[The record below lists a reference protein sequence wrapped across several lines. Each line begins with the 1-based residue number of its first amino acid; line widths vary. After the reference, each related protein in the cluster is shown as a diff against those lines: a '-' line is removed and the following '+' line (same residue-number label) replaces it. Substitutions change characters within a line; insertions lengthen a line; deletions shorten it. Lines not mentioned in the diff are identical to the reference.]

1 MTKDAHFLPTD
12 LQADLRTTRTE
23 MRALR
28 RDLESL
34 EVELVRSRASIDAS
48 LKQIARVLDRIV
60 APVVILVVIM
70 VAAKAGL
77 IRLPLGP

>member
-1 MTKDAHFLPTD
+1 MPDAPRIPPID
-12 LQADLRTTRTE
+12 LEAELHATRTE

-70 VAAKAGL
+70 VAVKAGL